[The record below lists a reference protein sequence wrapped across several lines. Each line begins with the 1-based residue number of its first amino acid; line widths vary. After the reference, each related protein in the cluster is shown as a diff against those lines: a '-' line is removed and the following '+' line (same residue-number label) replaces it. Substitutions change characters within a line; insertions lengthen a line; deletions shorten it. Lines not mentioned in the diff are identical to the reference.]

1 MTQDNSTAAAVVVH
15 YKSEGTLRETLKS
28 LGKFFDPSHIFVVDN
43 SSSLKDE
50 ALYDAAI
57 IVDDETNWGYAG
69 GVNRGVQLVTE
80 RFPAVSEV
88 LVCTHET
95 VFRDDAIQK
104 LLSTAS
110 SYAEGHIVG
119 PKLVAKAEDGEFNVW
134 SNGGRLAPPFF
145 YPTHDRDQQ
154 RTGIHKVDWVD
165 GAAFV
170 IDIAT
175 FNRIGGLPQEFFMY
189 MEDVAVGLL
198 ARTHGVP
205 VLANL
210 EAVVEQSANGPSRA
224 LAIRNRTIL
233 AIRYMNGL
241 EKLVVRSE
249 IRARQI
255 LQGIHPLGATRK
267 KAEESKIAVQ
277 EATKICQA
285 LSAAS

>member
-1 MTQDNSTAAAVVVH
+1 MTHDNSAAAAVVVH
-15 YKSEGTLRETLKS
+15 YKSESTLKETLES
-28 LGKFFDPSHIFVVDN
+28 LGRFFDPSRIFVVDN

-50 ALYDAAI
+50 ALHNAAI
-57 IVDDETNWGYAG
+57 IIDDETNWGYAG

-95 VFRDDAIQK
+95 VFRDDAIQQ

-110 SYAEGHIVG
+110 SFAEGHIVG
-119 PKLVAKAEDGEFNVW
+119 PKLVAKGEDDEFNVW
-134 SNGGRLAPPFF
+134 SNGGHLALPLF
-145 YPTHDRDQQ
+145 YPTHDRHQQ
-154 RTGIHKVDWVD
+154 RTGVHKVDWVD

-175 FNRIGGLPQEFFMY
+175 FNRIGGIPQEFFMY

-198 ARTHGVP
+198 ARTHGIP

-241 EKLVVRSE
+241 ERLVVRSE

-255 LQGIHPLGATRK
+255 LQGMHPSGATRK
-267 KAEESKIAVQ
+267 KAQESKIAVL
-277 EATKICQA
+277 EAIRICQA
-285 LSAAS
+285 ISAAS